1 MHFKSLIMPPPHLTK
16 PEARLHWPKC
26 SRRQGSIHRSSLLK
40 IDCVP
45 DLSLKIYQS
54 DERQIVFFKYSLNFL
69 NNPCCMVIL
78 QMAFWSFM
86 LPIPCKSIGCWRA
99 LVKSSISLSSYRI
112 CAGPEG
118 GAQSFPKNYNMTI
131 GVDFL
136 VKRVSCLRR

>member
-1 MHFKSLIMPPPHLTK
+1 MYIYTCACIICVIYLQNLDKAISKIFDPAT
-16 PEARLHWPKC
+16 C
-26 SRRQGSIHRSSLLK
+26 SPDKAKRQDFTGQS
-40 IDCVP
+40 VP
-45 DLSLKIYQS
+45 GRADRVDPQV
-54 DERQIVFFKYSLNFL
+54 QYSLNFL
-69 NNPCCMVIL
+69 NNPCCMVIV

-99 LVKSSISLSSYRI
+99 LVKPSISLCSYRI

-136 VKRVSCLRR
+136 VKRVSCLGR